1 MFDDGTKTFCEMF
14 RAMMRWQSEGFCF
27 QSTGLNANAQGA
39 LNPTTLKDQWGLP
52 HAPEPVRDPRAG
64 FPGCERYNAP
74 DYVDDFNDGYAVVPI
89 ELDYKTVAGQAYF
102 NESTGLKISHYPV
115 VHTRAGSIGFKVE
128 WNGLSMLYSSDTKP
142 EWNSVRLGDGVDVY
156 IHEMAVPPEIWAMK
170 IQGLSQP
177 GEGPEWQA
185 MLDWTKRV
193 QDSSHTTPGAF
204 GYMLSQMNQLPRLVV
219 PTHFITADDTVNCA
233 LESIRAHVPGIGR
246 LGEKIAWSYD
256 LMVLRVYKDRVVQCR
271 AVVDDYSVQTHSNS
285 IPAADQAPPKYYL
298 LQNGGK
304 VANPMGQLDPD
315 AGSSRRP
322 MTTAASTTAR
332 TGTDERRGR
341 RIAPAP
347 FRPLHFR
354 LPPGKGPARRD
365 LCYKR
370 RSLHGRRFRVR
381 LARPRRASRRCSH
394 TQPLPGPPPKTTRC
408 ASGATAPRTS
418 CCRPAWCCSS
428 RSSSSTSR
436 PARGAM
442 AGLPRSRRP

>member
-1 MFDDGTKTFCEMF
+1 
-14 RAMMRWQSEGFCF
+14 MMRWQSEGFCF
-27 QSTGLNANAQGA
+27 QSTGLNADAQGA

-64 FPGCERYNAP
+64 FPGCERYSAP

-102 NESTGLKISHYPV
+102 NKSTGLKISHYPV

-128 WNGLSMLYSSDTKP
+128 WNDLSMLYSSDTKP

-256 LMVLRVYKDRVVQCR
+256 LMVLKGVQGPGR
-271 AVVDDYSVQTHSNS
+271 PV
-285 IPAADQAPPKYYL
+285 PGGRGRL
-298 LQNGGK
+298 LG
-304 VANPMGQLDPD
+304 PD
-315 AGSSRRP
+315 ALEQHPRSGP
-322 MTTAASTTAR
+322 GAAKVLPPA
-332 TGTDERRGR
+332 ERRQGR
-341 RIAPAP
+341 QSD
-347 FRPLHFR
+347 
-354 LPPGKGPARRD
+354 GPAR
-365 LCYKR
+365 
-370 RSLHGRRFRVR
+370 SGRRD
-381 LARPRRASRRCSH
+381 RPGD
-394 TQPLPGPPPKTTRC
+394 Q
-408 ASGATAPRTS
+408 
-418 CCRPAWCCSS
+418 
-428 RSSSSTSR
+428 
-436 PARGAM
+436 
-442 AGLPRSRRP
+442 